1 MGGRWIND
9 WRATSTPSTRTVSP
23 STAEIVMP
31 RELNVNACAGRLSAE
46 VRQRAGLRQL
56 SGGPDSV
63 GTKVRA
69 QAFGDLGA
77 RQLEF
82 EAIVSKSAD
91 ECVVPFARSIN
102 EYVVARI
109 TVQEIIIETTIEAIV
124 ARAAVKRIAT
134 GPADDVIVAAIP
146 IQDVV
151 TGGAIDKVVAATAK
165 DAIVAVFAE
174 DAVVSSVTCQSIRT
188 GSAEDVVI
196 SSATIDPVVA
206 GTALN
211 VIGIRRPNED
221 IVQISSDNRRHS
233 SLPHDP
239 LRCVKGTQ
247 FAFQK
252 G

>member
-1 MGGRWIND
+1 
-9 WRATSTPSTRTVSP
+9 
-23 STAEIVMP
+23 
-31 RELNVNACAGRLSAE
+31 
-46 VRQRAGLRQL
+46 L
-56 SGGPDSV
+56 SGGPNSV

-77 RQLEF
+77 RQLKL

-134 GPADDVIVAAIP
+134 GPAEDVVVAAIP

-165 DAIVAVFAE
+165 HAIVTVFAE
-174 DAVVSSVTCQSIRT
+174 DAVVSSVTCQSIGT

-196 SSATIDPVVA
+196 SRATIDPVVA
-206 GTALN
+206 GTTLN
-211 VIGIRRPNED
+211 VIGICRPNED
-221 IVQISSDNRRHS
+221 IVQISSDNWRHS

-239 LRCVKGTQ
+239 LRCGEGTQ
-247 FAFQK
+247 LSFQK